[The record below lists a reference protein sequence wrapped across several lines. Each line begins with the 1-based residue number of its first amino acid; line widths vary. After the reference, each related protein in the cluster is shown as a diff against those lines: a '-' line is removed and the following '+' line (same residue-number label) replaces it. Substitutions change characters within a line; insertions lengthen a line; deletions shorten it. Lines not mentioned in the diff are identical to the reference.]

1 MLSRTE
7 TVEKELEVEVP
18 AQYAAF
24 LEKYGIYDPPGI
36 AGIEVYGINEKLLS
50 YGGIPCVIGAT
61 ESYREDGLPH
71 RFLVIFNTGYE
82 DEVACLDTENGK
94 VYAIELARGRNV
106 KIANSFDEWF
116 DREILHPSKE
126 TQGHRDWIAA
136 YWQQRAK
143 EMKD

>member
-7 TVEKELEVEVP
+7 IVERELEVEVP

-36 AGIEVYGINEKLLS
+36 EVYGINEKLFH
-50 YGGIPCVIGAT
+50 YNGIPCVIGAT
-61 ESYREDGLPH
+61 ESYRRDGLPH
-71 RFLVIFNTGYE
+71 RFLVIFHTGYE

-106 KIANSFDEWF
+106 KIADSFDEWF

-126 TQGHRDWIAA
+126 TQEHRDWIAA
-136 YWQQRAK
+136 YWLQRAK
-143 EMKD
+143 DIKK

>member
-61 ESYREDGLPH
+61 EIYRRGWPSASVPGHLSYRV
-71 RFLVIFNTGYE
+71 R
-82 DEVACLDTENGK
+82 
-94 VYAIELARGRNV
+94 
-106 KIANSFDEWF
+106 S
-116 DREILHPSKE
+116 
-126 TQGHRDWIAA
+126 
-136 YWQQRAK
+136 
-143 EMKD
+143 